1 MLIASSIDSWLER
14 LDERVRQILDKK
26 GNDRSLRYAL
36 TTAHGLPSTR
46 VETTRKTAITSRFDQ
61 EQSIRQSTDE
71 GAMERRILVVD
82 DSELI
87 CQQLSQLL
95 ALPDRQI
102 SIATDGTAALE
113 WLVEHSCSLVL
124 TDLRLPGIS
133 GLDLIKEIRKKDL
146 PVTVIVMTGFATV
159 EDTVEAIKLGAYDLV
174 QKPLDTVSL
183 EVLVNHA
190 LEDRRLIEIG
200 RAHV

>member
-1 MLIASSIDSWLER
+1 
-14 LDERVRQILDKK
+14 
-26 GNDRSLRYAL
+26 
-36 TTAHGLPSTR
+36 
-46 VETTRKTAITSRFDQ
+46 
-61 EQSIRQSTDE
+61 
-71 GAMERRILVVD
+71 MERRILVVD

-102 SIATDGTAALE
+102 AFTTDGTAALE
-113 WLVEHSCSLVL
+113 WLVEHPCSLVL

-146 PVTVIVMTGFATV
+146 PVTVIVMTGFATI

-174 QKPLDTVSL
+174 QKPLDTVQSRGPG
-183 EVLVNHA
+183 ESCA
-190 LEDRRLIEIG
+190 RGPATDRRSRGSPLSPAAKFG
-200 RAHV
+200 VP

>member
-1 MLIASSIDSWLER
+1 
-14 LDERVRQILDKK
+14 
-26 GNDRSLRYAL
+26 
-36 TTAHGLPSTR
+36 
-46 VETTRKTAITSRFDQ
+46 
-61 EQSIRQSTDE
+61 
-71 GAMERRILVVD
+71 MERRILVVD

-102 SIATDGTAALE
+102 AFATDGTAALE
-113 WLVEHSCSLVL
+113 WLVEHPCSLVL

-174 QKPLDTVSL
+174 QKPLDTVGL
-183 EVLVNHA
+183 ELLVHHA
-190 LEDRRLIEIG
+190 LEDRRLIDEVADLRCRLAAKVGIP
-200 RAHV
+200 